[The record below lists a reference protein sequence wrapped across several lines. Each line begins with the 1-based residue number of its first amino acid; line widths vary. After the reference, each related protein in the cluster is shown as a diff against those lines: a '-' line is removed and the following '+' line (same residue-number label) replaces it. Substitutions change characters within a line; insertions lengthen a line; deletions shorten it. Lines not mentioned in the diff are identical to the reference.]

1 MNIFEIDLAINTGSL
16 KIEGQMEKGS
26 KVYKG
31 KIGNNFVFLDAP
43 FFADFIS
50 LFSLKGLAQKMK
62 DSRDNF

>member
-1 MNIFEIDLAINTGSL
+1 M

-31 KIGNNFVFLDAP
+31 KIGVGNNFVFLDAP

-50 LFSLKGLAQKMK
+50 LFSLKGLAKK
-62 DSRDNF
+62 